1 MPSTATSPT
10 DNGSTSSDDEWFCSA
25 DGDNCLGS
33 FHVGCR
39 ADLMPSTA
47 TSPTDNGSTSSDDN
61 GSTSS
66 DDNGSTS
73 SDDTGTTPGGGAP
86 NIYSSLLVLALP
98 IVVTKVCSVIMI

>member
-66 DDNGSTS
+66 DD
-73 SDDTGTTPGGGAP
+73 TGTTPGGGAP

-98 IVVTKVCSVIMI
+98 IVATKAYSVIMI

>member
-1 MPSTATSPT
+1 
-10 DNGSTSSDDEWFCSA
+10 
-25 DGDNCLGS
+25 
-33 FHVGCR
+33 
-39 ADLMPSTA
+39 MPSTA

-98 IVVTKVCSVIMI
+98 IVATKVCSVIMIQMQGLCAKITQQSNYQLDKARLNIYGPIILKDAPH